1 MNIILSSI
9 KRGLRDKNTV
19 LSNIFLALI
28 LPYIFTIIFSF
39 GGGKEEINLAIVGE
53 SKSAVISSY
62 CEALDKFDDGNSNIS
77 IDYNIYSENEFE
89 KSNLSKSNDLVIKID
104 EKNKKINFDGSS
116 DISIGQQAVEGLTEE
131 FFNSMS
137 VYESLNKQNHIKIDE
152 KNKKINF
159 DGSSD
164 ISIGQQAVE
173 GLTEEFF
180 NSMSV
185 YESLNKQNHT
195 PVNISDMIKNEEY
208 SRTNEKSKSILDD
221 MEYSEYFALVM
232 LQMAILVGGTHA
244 FKNTFYIK
252 EKLGSRVKISP
263 AKISSLLSLELVG
276 SFCLIF
282 IQGIAILG
290 AVALF
295 YGVNVNL
302 NNILPILLLIV
313 LLSLFAVCLGIFT
326 TALAKKKTS
335 GDNICSL
342 IVTVLTLAS
351 GQLMPQMSDSF
362 DKVSLVK
369 LNPFL
374 WIAKKKTSG
383 DNICSL
389 IVTVLTLAS
398 GQLMPQMSDSF
409 DKVSLVKLNPF
420 LWISKE
426 LNNLVAYNSSD
437 NLLITLASGQLMP
450 QMSDSFD
457 KVSLVKLNPFL
468 WISKELNNLVAYN
481 SSDNLLIT
489 IGITLTVSLI
499 LMIIAIILLRRKVV
513 K

>member
-39 GGGKEEINLAIVGE
+39 EGGKEEINLAIVGE

-77 IDYNIYSENEFE
+77 IDYNIYSENEFD
-89 KSNLSKSNDLVIKID
+89 KSNLSKSNDLVVKID

-137 VYESLNKQNHIKIDE
+137 VYESLNKEN
-152 KNKKINF
+152 
-159 DGSSD
+159 
-164 ISIGQQAVE
+164 
-173 GLTEEFF
+173 
-180 NSMSV
+180 
-185 YESLNKQNHT
+185 YT

-221 MEYSEYFALVM
+221 MEYGEYFALVM

-326 TALAKKKTS
+326 TVLAKKKTS

-342 IVTVLTLAS
+342 IVTVL
-351 GQLMPQMSDSF
+351 
-362 DKVSLVK
+362 
-369 LNPFL
+369 
-374 WIAKKKTSG
+374 
-383 DNICSL
+383 
-389 IVTVLTLAS
+389 
-398 GQLMPQMSDSF
+398 
-409 DKVSLVKLNPF
+409 
-420 LWISKE
+420 
-426 LNNLVAYNSSD
+426 
-437 NLLITLASGQLMP
+437 TLASGQLMP

>member
-19 LSNIFLALI
+19 LSNIFLALF
-28 LPYIFTIIFSF
+28 LPYIFSIIFSF
-39 GGGKEEINLAIVGE
+39 EGGKEDINLAIVGNTQ
-53 SKSAVISSY
+53 SATIRSY
-62 CEALDKFDDGNSNIS
+62 CEALEKFDDGNSKIK
-77 IDYNIYSENEFE
+77 IDYKVYSENKFDKE
-89 KSNLSKSNDLVIKID
+89 NLPKNKELIVNID
-104 EKNKKINFDGSS
+104 EKNKKINVDGSS
-116 DISIGQQAVEGLTEE
+116 DISMGQESVKKVTEE
-131 FFNSMS
+131 FFNSIS
-137 VYESLNKQNHIKIDE
+137 VYESLNKE
-152 KNKKINF
+152 
-159 DGSSD
+159 
-164 ISIGQQAVE
+164 
-173 GLTEEFF
+173 
-180 NSMSV
+180 
-185 YESLNKQNHT
+185 NHT
-195 PVNISDMIKNEEY
+195 PINVTNMIKSEKYNISK
-208 SRTNEKSKSILDD
+208 KSKSILDK
-221 MEYSEYFALVM
+221 MEYGEYFALVM
-232 LQMAILVGGTHA
+232 LEMAILVGSVHA

-290 AVALF
+290 AVSLF

-326 TALAKKKTS
+326 TALGKKRTS
-335 GDNICSL
+335 GDNICSF

-362 DKVSLVK
+362 DK
-369 LNPFL
+369 
-374 WIAKKKTSG
+374 I
-383 DNICSL
+383 
-389 IVTVLTLAS
+389 
-398 GQLMPQMSDSF
+398 
-409 DKVSLVKLNPF
+409 SLVKLNPF

-426 LNNLVAYNSSD
+426 LNNLVAYNR
-437 NLLITLASGQLMP
+437 
-450 QMSDSFD
+450 
-457 KVSLVKLNPFL
+457 
-468 WISKELNNLVAYN
+468 
-481 SSDNLLIT
+481 SDNLLIT

>member
-39 GGGKEEINLAIVGE
+39 EGGKEEINLAIVGE
-53 SKSAVISSY
+53 SKSAVINSY

-77 IDYNIYSENEFE
+77 IDYNIYSENEFD
-89 KSNLSKSNDLVIKID
+89 KSNLSKSNDLVVKID

-116 DISIGQQAVEGLTEE
+116 DISIGQKAVEGLTEE

-137 VYESLNKQNHIKIDE
+137 VYESLNKE
-152 KNKKINF
+152 
-159 DGSSD
+159 
-164 ISIGQQAVE
+164 
-173 GLTEEFF
+173 
-180 NSMSV
+180 
-185 YESLNKQNHT
+185 NHT
-195 PVNISDMIKNEEY
+195 PVNISNMIKNEEY
-208 SRTNEKSKSILDD
+208 SRENEKSKSILDD
-221 MEYSEYFALVM
+221 MEYGEYFALVM
-232 LQMAILVGGTHA
+232 LEMAILVGSVHA

-263 AKISSLLSLELVG
+263 VKISSLLSLELVG

-326 TALAKKKTS
+326 TALGKKKTS

-342 IVTVLTLAS
+342 IVTA
-351 GQLMPQMSDSF
+351 
-362 DKVSLVK
+362 
-369 LNPFL
+369 
-374 WIAKKKTSG
+374 
-383 DNICSL
+383 
-389 IVTVLTLAS
+389 LTLAS

-426 LNNLVAYNSSD
+426 LNNLVAYNR
-437 NLLITLASGQLMP
+437 
-450 QMSDSFD
+450 
-457 KVSLVKLNPFL
+457 
-468 WISKELNNLVAYN
+468 
-481 SSDNLLIT
+481 SDNLLIT
-489 IGITLTVSLI
+489 IGVTLTVSLI
-499 LMIIAIILLRRKVV
+499 LMIISIILLRRKVV